1 MFQKNSK
8 RTFTLYTSSNENGNN
23 GKTGTELKSCL
34 NTNKMLFPFSVPVF
48 LSKQKRE
55 QLQNEKSSLMKHAPL
70 RGAGPVRGEQGQ
82 ATNPFIIAWP
92 LSQAINETSKLSF
105 QNQRIFPPPCAPP
118 LFLAFIFHLS

>member
-1 MFQKNSK
+1 MILCLLFINFMLNCFILYFGYLILYILYYYSFFNIYFENMFQKNSK

-55 QLQNEKSSLMKHAPL
+55 QLQNEKSFA
-70 RGAGPVRGEQGQ
+70 
-82 ATNPFIIAWP
+82 
-92 LSQAINETSKLSF
+92 
-105 QNQRIFPPPCAPP
+105 
-118 LFLAFIFHLS
+118 